1 MQTLNQDIKE
11 KSFKKIYLLYG
22 DEPFLVGS
30 YKKKLREAITGGD
43 TMNFNYFEGKNPDV
57 KEIISLADTMPFFAD
72 RRLILVDGSGFFK
85 SAQEELAAYL
95 PQMPDT
101 TCLVFAE
108 SEVDKRNRLYKR
120 VKELGYAAEL
130 NKQDTAQLMRWAA
143 GILGRDGRKISR
155 PVMEYFLERTG
166 DDMENIRMELE
177 KLVCYTM
184 GRDVI
189 TKEDVDAVGTVH
201 VTSRVFDMVA
211 AIVAGNTKKAMD
223 LYEDLL
229 TLKEPPM
236 RILFLIAR
244 QFNQLLQ
251 IKELTAAGKD
261 KGAMASALKVPPFA
275 VGKLTAQA
283 RAFTRDQILS
293 WVTLCVE
300 TEEAV
305 KTGRSV
311 RPPGGGASDCAED
324 IEKSNKKTL
333 FRHTTRKSVFTL
345 RIYKL
350 RYPAFLLSH
359 SAYSFG
365 QTGYFSGSSILVIYA
380 LGSSLVDF
388 ACSSNKRSL
397 CSSLVTGSNCSFNLL
412 HISFH
417 LGSDRFVSGSLC
429 LSY

>member
-251 IKELTAAGKD
+251 IKELTAEGKD

-305 KTGRSV
+305 KTGR
-311 RPPGGGASDCAED
+311 
-324 IEKSNKKTL
+324 L
-333 FRHTTRKSVFTL
+333 
-345 RIYKL
+345 
-350 RYPAFLLSH
+350 
-359 SAYSFG
+359 
-365 QTGYFSGSSILVIYA
+365 
-380 LGSSLVDF
+380 
-388 ACSSNKRSL
+388 
-397 CSSLVTGSNCSFNLL
+397 
-412 HISFH
+412 
-417 LGSDRFVSGSLC
+417 SDRLAVEL
-429 LSY
+429 LIARRT

>member
-11 KSFKKIYLLYG
+11 KSLKKIYLLYG

-305 KTGRSV
+305 KTGR
-311 RPPGGGASDCAED
+311 
-324 IEKSNKKTL
+324 L
-333 FRHTTRKSVFTL
+333 
-345 RIYKL
+345 
-350 RYPAFLLSH
+350 
-359 SAYSFG
+359 
-365 QTGYFSGSSILVIYA
+365 
-380 LGSSLVDF
+380 
-388 ACSSNKRSL
+388 
-397 CSSLVTGSNCSFNLL
+397 
-412 HISFH
+412 
-417 LGSDRFVSGSLC
+417 SDRLAVEL
-429 LSY
+429 LIARRT

>member
-43 TMNFNYFEGKNPDV
+43 TMNFNYFEVKNPDV

-305 KTGRSV
+305 KTGR
-311 RPPGGGASDCAED
+311 
-324 IEKSNKKTL
+324 L
-333 FRHTTRKSVFTL
+333 
-345 RIYKL
+345 
-350 RYPAFLLSH
+350 
-359 SAYSFG
+359 
-365 QTGYFSGSSILVIYA
+365 
-380 LGSSLVDF
+380 
-388 ACSSNKRSL
+388 
-397 CSSLVTGSNCSFNLL
+397 
-412 HISFH
+412 
-417 LGSDRFVSGSLC
+417 SDRLAVEL
-429 LSY
+429 LIARRT

>member
-223 LYEDLL
+223 LYEELL

-305 KTGRSV
+305 KTGR
-311 RPPGGGASDCAED
+311 
-324 IEKSNKKTL
+324 L
-333 FRHTTRKSVFTL
+333 
-345 RIYKL
+345 
-350 RYPAFLLSH
+350 
-359 SAYSFG
+359 
-365 QTGYFSGSSILVIYA
+365 
-380 LGSSLVDF
+380 
-388 ACSSNKRSL
+388 
-397 CSSLVTGSNCSFNLL
+397 
-412 HISFH
+412 
-417 LGSDRFVSGSLC
+417 SDRLAVEL
-429 LSY
+429 LIARRT